1 MVSKRLSLGWILCY
15 LYRHFFVA
23 QTRLMIEFDIML
35 APITT
40 GYHGGIDEW
49 LLV

>member
-1 MVSKRLSLGWILCY
+1 MILKTLSLGWIRAY
-15 LYRHFFVA
+15 LYRHFCVV

-40 GYHGGIDEW
+40 ACQVACTSGF
-49 LLV
+49 